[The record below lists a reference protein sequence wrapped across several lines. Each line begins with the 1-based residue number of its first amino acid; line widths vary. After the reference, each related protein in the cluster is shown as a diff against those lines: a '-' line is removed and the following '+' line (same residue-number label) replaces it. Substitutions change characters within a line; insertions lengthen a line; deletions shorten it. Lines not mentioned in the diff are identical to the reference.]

1 MCMIGPQENGGK
13 LQPESGDECGSPSTD
28 FASSL
33 HAPENNKT
41 GFKLAAIK
49 MYSSNELV
57 SSPGLPIKSSNL

>member
-13 LQPESGDECGSPSTD
+13 LQPECGSPSTD

-49 MYSSNELV
+49 MHSSNELV